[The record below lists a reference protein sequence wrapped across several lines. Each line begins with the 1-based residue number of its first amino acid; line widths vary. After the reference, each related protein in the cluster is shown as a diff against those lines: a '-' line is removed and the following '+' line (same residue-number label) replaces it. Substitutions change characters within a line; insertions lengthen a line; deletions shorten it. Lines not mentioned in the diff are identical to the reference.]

1 VPALLRRRRRP
12 AGCVLV
18 AGGNGCCVLPRRC
31 GGVPCPCARC
41 HRWPRSWWLGELWLW
56 VTLGRRAPAAGA
68 VAGPGAGGGAGG
80 DGHGFRGGAAAGG
93 SVLRRPARRLL
104 HQARVAGLAA
114 PVVV

>member
-1 VPALLRRRRRP
+1 RP

-31 GGVPCPCARC
+31 GGVSSSCARC
-41 HRWPRSWWLGELWLW
+41 HRWPRSWWLGELWWW
-56 VTLGRRAPAAGA
+56 VTLDGGPRRPVRSPGRARVGGLAVTAMGSAAEPPAAGA
-68 VAGPGAGGGAGG
+68 FCDA
-80 DGHGFRGGAAAGG
+80 R
-93 SVLRRPARRLL
+93 RRLL